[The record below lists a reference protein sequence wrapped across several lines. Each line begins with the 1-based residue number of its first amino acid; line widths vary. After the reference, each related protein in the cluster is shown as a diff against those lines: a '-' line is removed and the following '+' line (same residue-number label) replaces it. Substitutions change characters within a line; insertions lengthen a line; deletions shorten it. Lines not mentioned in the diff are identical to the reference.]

1 MFQVQSNYGRT
12 TKKFE
17 ETDELDKQQTSSF
30 LELLSVKTTHQTW
43 LLANFKWRKNT
54 GTTNP
59 LTRSTPRK
67 KEKEKKLLQSIA
79 QGGKCTIIKDLIKFK
94 TIQNANQISARNRKT
109 NLNKYGIFLEVRT
122 TLLIFFSNNIQLW
135 KVLKISKTDLS
146 NSIQI
151 YIFLWL
157 WYWNTSNCSL
167 VCGGCRGGVVIV
179 DSSYIEVVMVD
190 DSCDNGGHGYDCEW
204 C

>member
-1 MFQVQSNYGRT
+1 M
-12 TKKFE
+12 KKKHWHYQPS
-17 ETDELDKQQTSSF
+17 DPIHPPK
-30 LELLSVKTTHQTW
+30 K
-43 LLANFKWRKNT
+43 
-54 GTTNP
+54 
-59 LTRSTPRK
+59 K
-67 KEKEKKLLQSIA
+67 KEKKLLLLQSIA
-79 QGGKCTIIKDLIKFK
+79 QDCTIIKDLIKSE

-151 YIFLWL
+151 YIFVWL

-167 VCGGCRGGVVIV
+167 VCGGCRGMVVIV
-179 DSSYIEVVMVD
+179 DSSYIGVVIVD

-204 C
+204 YYRMMVLMVVLVAVPRWSCFPWQTVQCRKTQLSPAAASCSS